1 MKSLRSLLSAA
12 ALAAVPAVAL
22 LASTPA
28 LADHRDNDEQS
39 DRWGQQRFYRDQAA
53 PQIVDVTPDQG
64 DRVDDRR
71 RTRISARFE
80 DQGTGVQ
87 AAWLRV
93 DGRDVTG
100 WSRFDGE
107 QIRYRDDL
115 APGRH
120 VAEVIVR
127 DRAGNVNRRAWSFVV
142 VDRDRHD
149 RGYEGRYG
157 YYGQPQPQPY
167 RW

>member
-1 MKSLRSLLSAA
+1 MKSLRSILSAA
-12 ALAAVPAVAL
+12 ALAAVPAAAL
-22 LASTPA
+22 LVSLPA
-28 LADHRDNDEQS
+28 AAQHRDYDDQAY
-39 DRWGQQRFYRDQAA
+39 RWGHRYHRYDQVA

-80 DQGTGVQ
+80 DRGTGVQ

-100 WSRFDGE
+100 ASRFDGE

-127 DRAGNVNRRAWSFVV
+127 DRAGNVSRRAWSFVV
-142 VDRDRHD
+142 VDRDRYD

-157 YYGQPQPQPY
+157 YYGQPQPY

>member
-1 MKSLRSLLSAA
+1 MKSLRSILSAA
-12 ALAAVPAVAL
+12 ALAAVPAAAL
-22 LASTPA
+22 LVSMPA
-28 LADHRDNDEQS
+28 AAQHRAVVAQEYGY
-39 DRWGQQRFYRDQAA
+39 RYYRDQAP
-53 PQIVDVTPDQG
+53 PQIVDVTPDQSERVE
-64 DRVDDRR
+64 DRG
-71 RTRISARFE
+71 RTRISARFADE
-80 DQGTGVQ
+80 GSGVQ

-100 WSRFDGE
+100 ASRFDGE

-127 DRAGNVNRRAWSFVV
+127 DRAGNVSRRAWSFVV
-142 VDRDRHD
+142 VDRDRYD

-157 YYGQPQPQPY
+157 YYGQPQPY

>member
-1 MKSLRSLLSAA
+1 MKSLRSVLSAA
-12 ALAAVPAVAL
+12 ALAAVSAGAL
-22 LASTPA
+22 LVSMPA
-28 LADHRDNDEQS
+28 AAQHRAVVAQDYYGYRHG
-39 DRWGQQRFYRDQAA
+39 DRAA

-64 DRVDDRR
+64 DRVGDRG
-71 RTRISARFE
+71 RTRISARFV
-80 DQGTGVQ
+80 DQGSGVQ

-100 WSRFDGE
+100 YSRFDGDR
-107 QIRYRDDL
+107 IRYRDDL

-127 DRAGNVNRRAWSFVV
+127 DNAGNVSRRAWSFVV
-142 VDRDRHD
+142 VDRDRYD
-149 RGYEGRYG
+149 RWDNDGRYG
-157 YYGQPQPQPY
+157 YYGQPQPY

>member
-1 MKSLRSLLSAA
+1 MKPLRSILSAA
-12 ALAAVPAVAL
+12 ALAAVPAAAL
-22 LASTPA
+22 LVSMPA
-28 LADHRDNDEQS
+28 AAEHRAVVAEDY
-39 DRWGQQRFYRDQAA
+39 GQRHYRDRIA
-53 PQIVDVTPDQG
+53 PQIIDVTPDHG
-64 DRVDDRR
+64 DRVGERR

-80 DQGTGVQ
+80 DRGSGVQ

-127 DRAGNVNRRAWSFVV
+127 DNAGNVSRRAWSFVV
-142 VDRDRHD
+142 VDRDRYD
-149 RGYEGRYG
+149 RYDRWGHEGRYG
-157 YYGQPQPQPY
+157 YYGQPQPY

>member
-1 MKSLRSLLSAA
+1 MKSLRSVLSAA
-12 ALAAVPAVAL
+12 ALTAVSASAL
-22 LASTPA
+22 LVSMPA
-28 LADHRDNDEQS
+28 AAEHRAVVAQEYGYRHRD
-39 DRWGQQRFYRDQAA
+39 RVA

-64 DRVDDRR
+64 DRVGDRR
-71 RTRISARFE
+71 RTRISARFA
-80 DQGTGVQ
+80 DQGSGVQ

-100 WSRFDGE
+100 SSRVDAQEIQFRG
-107 QIRYRDDL
+107 DL

-127 DRAGNVNRRAWSFVV
+127 DNAGNVSRRAWRFVV

-149 RGYEGRYG
+149 RWDNDGRYG
-157 YYGQPQPQPY
+157 YSGQPQSY